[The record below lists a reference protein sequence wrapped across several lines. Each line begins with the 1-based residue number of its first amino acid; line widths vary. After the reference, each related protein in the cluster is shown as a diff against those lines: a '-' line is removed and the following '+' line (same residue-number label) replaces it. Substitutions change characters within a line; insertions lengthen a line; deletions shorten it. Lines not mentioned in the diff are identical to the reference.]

1 MPWVNSRQNIVDV
14 EYGDLMGIDSSGS
27 QYIYITD
34 KMIGDGLVW
43 ENGQIILNG
52 SILSKIDLL
61 KLLIEDL
68 KLDFNLSSSEILLL
82 INEFSANTQ
91 LSIDDLKL
99 DLNLSADEILSLIN
113 ETSSNTQLS
122 IGDLK
127 SDLNLSAADIL
138 LLINKASSNT
148 QLLNQIYSLV
158 EPKDP
163 IIIYKEVRTIVK
175 EYIEVRTTKYVEVKC
190 GKPIPPDKVERIP
203 TGSVNPMIIGGWVE
217 IGNGWSLKEKRGR
230 KYYKKSGK
238 VISEEEYKVQTGQSN
253 YKRPIH
259 HNWHFPKFS

>member
-14 EYGDLMGIDSSGS
+14 EYGGLMGIDSSGS

-99 DLNLSADEILSLIN
+99 DLNLSTDEILSLIS
-113 ETSSNTQLS
+113 ETSSNMEL
-122 IGDLK
+122 
-127 SDLNLSAADIL
+127 
-138 LLINKASSNT
+138 NT

>member
-14 EYGDLMGIDSSGS
+14 EYGGLMGIDSSGS

-82 INEFSANTQ
+82 INEFSSNTQ

-99 DLNLSADEILSLIN
+99 DLNLSTDEILSLIN
-113 ETSSNTQLS
+113 ETSSNTEL
-122 IGDLK
+122 
-127 SDLNLSAADIL
+127 
-138 LLINKASSNT
+138 NT

-203 TGSVNPMIIGGWVE
+203 TGSINPMIIGGWVE
-217 IGNGWSLKEKRGR
+217 IGNGWSVKEKRGR

-238 VISEEEYKVQTGQSN
+238 VISEEEYKVQTGQIN

>member
-99 DLNLSADEILSLIN
+99 DLNLSTDEILSLIN
-113 ETSSNTQLS
+113 ETSSNTEL
-122 IGDLK
+122 
-127 SDLNLSAADIL
+127 
-138 LLINKASSNT
+138 NT

-175 EYIEVRTTKYVEVKC
+175 EYIEVRTIKYVEVKC

>member
-14 EYGDLMGIDSSGS
+14 EYGGLMGIDSSGS
-27 QYIYITD
+27 EYIYITD

-82 INEFSANTQ
+82 INEFSTNTQ
-91 LSIDDLKL
+91 LSIEDLKL

-113 ETSSNTQLS
+113 ETSSNTEL
-122 IGDLK
+122 
-127 SDLNLSAADIL
+127 
-138 LLINKASSNT
+138 NT